1 MRSLVDKNSTLDLFF
16 GKQEA
21 DFFIGDLTVTYERSQ
36 AVEFS
41 FLTLV
46 DSELFLTHSPGL
58 LNEALALIRPFHW
71 IVRNF
76 YGYYAIVGIITF
88 GVICLGMASYTRH
101 FTVIWSGIISIRNG
115 IQFAKSSS

>member
-1 MRSLVDKNSTLDLFF
+1 MQGALGLIASRVNKMSIKLSITNQKLIAHLYSSSVN
-16 GKQEA
+16 QEA

-71 IVRNF
+71 IVRNVLNF
-76 YGYYAIVGIITF
+76 
-88 GVICLGMASYTRH
+88 RKH
-101 FTVIWSGIISIRNG
+101 FTTMLL
-115 IQFAKSSS
+115 F